1 MSDAVL
7 GIHSN
12 VRPGMIDPATGR
24 PFDPGLIDGHGWLTL
39 TRDGKTTTYGLW
51 PDDNPRIA
59 DAGLGNGRESD
70 IRVGM
75 EDKYNAAA
83 SRYYRLS
90 PEQAKVLDAKLKENV
105 TWGYTNNCSSWASE
119 TLTAVTGERI
129 NADEPYT
136 AGVVE
141 TPRVLGESIHQL
153 ERKQPTS
160 RGAPATPPP
169 QKGTTSNSLSDA
181 SGASGMQEPDA
192 SRHARL
198 SVHAQN
204 LLSDS
209 EREVRQLA
217 HSHGLPWDQG
227 MDNTVV
233 AVAQQARADGLT
245 GINLVNVKNGQIRF
259 GQYDGQLL
267 KEGGIDA
274 RVAANTPEATSL
286 EGLAQTDLSLSR
298 QQENQVAGRL
308 APELTQPA
316 LQRA

>member
-1 MSDAVL
+1 MSDVIL

-12 VRPGMIDPATGR
+12 VRPGMIDPATGLPR
-24 PFDPGLIDGHGWLTL
+24 EIGFSDGHAWLSV
-39 TRDGKTTTYGLW
+39 TRDGKTTSHGLW
-51 PDDNPRIA
+51 PDDHPRVVRRGWNNG
-59 DAGLGNGRESD
+59 AGSD
-70 IRVGM
+70 VRAGM
-75 EDKYNAAA
+75 EDDELPAA

-90 PEQAKVLDAKLKENV
+90 PEQAKVLDAKLQENA

-141 TPRVLGESIHQL
+141 TPRVLGESIHRL
-153 ERKQPTS
+153 ERKHPTS
-160 RGAPATPPP
+160 SDAPATPAPR
-169 QKGTTSNSLSDA
+169 KETSSSLSDA
-181 SGASGMQEPDA
+181 SGVPKQDVP
-192 SRHARL
+192 RHAGL
-198 SVHAQN
+198 SEHAQN

-217 HSHGLPWDQG
+217 HKHGLPWDQG

-245 GINLVNVKNGQIRF
+245 GINLFNVKNGQIRY
-259 GQYDGQLL
+259 GQYDGQRL

-274 RVAANTPEATSL
+274 RVAANTPEAMSL

-298 QQENQVAGRL
+298 QQEVQIAERSV
-308 APELTQPA
+308 PELAQPA